1 MKIESILKRDPATE
15 VTLGDTTYRFVPD
28 ESGAHV
34 CEVEDTDHAAHL
46 LSIKEG
52 FKLPGDKAI
61 PKALQKKVEQDLQL
75 NQPSL
80 GPSSD
85 GLVPVGSTVH
95 PATIDLGDGVMTSID
110 DVVARALDDSDMTT
124 LEWNELAP
132 EARHD
137 LIDGALEKMADETEA
152 SVKRSASAINSDLD
166 TPVAKDV
173 NPNKGA
179 TAKTEAPKQ
188 TAAQKK
194 QVKGAEEQAEK
205 DARASAA
212 ADYEGFVGKKPH
224 GKWNAEKIRTELK
237 AAQDEKA
244 KKDALESGEADPT
257 KGAGNDEGSEGGEG
271 SEGDNE

>member
-15 VTLGDTTYRFVPD
+15 VILGDTTYRFAPD
-28 ESGAHV
+28 STGAHV
-34 CEVEDTDHAAHL
+34 CEVDDTDHAAHL

-80 GPSSD
+80 VPSGD

-95 PATIDLGDGVMTSID
+95 PATVDLGNSVLTSID
-110 DVVARALDDSDMTT
+110 DVVARALQDSGMTT

-137 LIDGALEKMADETEA
+137 IIDGALEKMADEAEA
-152 SVKRSASAINSDLD
+152 NTKRVASAINSDLD
-166 TPVAKDV
+166 TPVANDV
-173 NPNKGA
+173 NPDKGA
-179 TAKTEAPKQ
+179 TAKTAAPKLP
-188 TAAQKK
+188 AAQKK
-194 QVKGAEEQAEK
+194 QSKAAEEQAEK

-212 ADYEGFVGKKPH
+212 ADYEGFLGKKPH
-224 GKWNAEKIRTELK
+224 GKWNAEKIQAELK
-237 AAQDEKA
+237 TAKDEKA
-244 KKDALESGEADPT
+244 KADALEAGKPDPT
-257 KGAGNDEGSEGGEG
+257 TGAGDNDEDSKEGQE
-271 SEGDNE
+271 